1 MLAGVFHCNDFEF
14 SIFYVIIK
22 NKSIWI
28 ERTLSTYAN
37 IYFVVD
43 QQLDSITLKK
53 APCFFKGVVCPF
65 PLQRNVIHL

>member
-1 MLAGVFHCNDFEF
+1 MFFHFNYFEF
-14 SIFYVIIK
+14 SISRGILMY
-22 NKSIWI
+22 KSIWI

-37 IYFVVD
+37 IYFVMD

-65 PLQRNVIHL
+65 PLQRNVTHL

>member
-1 MLAGVFHCNDFEF
+1 MFFRFKYFEF
-14 SIFYVIIK
+14 SILYVIIK

-37 IYFVVD
+37 IYFVMD

-65 PLQRNVIHL
+65 PLQRNVLHL

>member
-1 MLAGVFHCNDFEF
+1 MFFRFKYFEF
-14 SIFYVIIK
+14 SILYVIIK

-37 IYFVVD
+37 IYFVMD

-65 PLQRNVIHL
+65 PLQRNVTHL

>member
-1 MLAGVFHCNDFEF
+1 MFFHRKSFEF
-14 SIFYVIIK
+14 SIFYVIMK

-37 IYFVVD
+37 IYFVMD

-65 PLQRNVIHL
+65 PLQRSVTHL

>member
-1 MLAGVFHCNDFEF
+1 MFFYSLNFEF
-14 SIFYVIIK
+14 SILYVILM

-37 IYFVVD
+37 SYFVMD

-65 PLQRNVIHL
+65 PLQRNVTHL

>member
-1 MLAGVFHCNDFEF
+1 MFFRFKYFEF
-14 SIFYVIIK
+14 SNLHVIMK

-37 IYFVVD
+37 IYFVMD

-53 APCFFKGVVCPF
+53 APRFFKGVVCPF
-65 PLQRNVIHL
+65 PLQRSVTHL

>member
-1 MLAGVFHCNDFEF
+1 MFFRLYYFEF
-14 SIFYVIIK
+14 SVLYVIIK

-37 IYFVVD
+37 IYFVMD

-53 APCFFKGVVCPF
+53 APRFFKGVVCPF
-65 PLQRNVIHL
+65 PLQRNVLHL

>member
-1 MLAGVFHCNDFEF
+1 MFFYFNYFEF
-14 SIFYVIIK
+14 SNLYVIIK

-37 IYFVVD
+37 IYFVMD

-65 PLQRNVIHL
+65 PLQRSVKHL

>member
-1 MLAGVFHCNDFEF
+1 MFFYRLNFEF
-14 SIFYVIIK
+14 SILCVILM

-37 IYFVVD
+37 IHFVMD

-65 PLQRNVIHL
+65 PLRRNVTHL

>member
-1 MLAGVFHCNDFEF
+1 MFFHFEYFEF
-14 SIFYVIIK
+14 SNDYVIIK

-37 IYFVVD
+37 IYFVMD

-53 APCFFKGVVCPF
+53 APRFFKGVVCPF
-65 PLQRNVIHL
+65 PLHRNVTHL

>member
-1 MLAGVFHCNDFEF
+1 MFFHCNYFEF
-14 SIFYVIIK
+14 SISCGILMY
-22 NKSIWI
+22 KSIWI

-37 IYFVVD
+37 IYFVMD

-65 PLQRNVIHL
+65 PLQRNVTHL

>member
-1 MLAGVFHCNDFEF
+1 MFFHFNYFEF
-14 SIFYVIIK
+14 SIIRVIMK

-37 IYFVVD
+37 IYFVMD

-65 PLQRNVIHL
+65 PLQRSVTHL

>member
-1 MLAGVFHCNDFEF
+1 MFFHNLYFEF
-14 SIFYVIIK
+14 SILYVILM

-37 IYFVVD
+37 IYFVMD

-65 PLQRNVIHL
+65 PLQRNVTHL

>member
-1 MLAGVFHCNDFEF
+1 MFFRYKSFEF

-28 ERTLSTYAN
+28 KRTLSTYAN
-37 IYFVVD
+37 IYFVMD

-53 APCFFKGVVCPF
+53 APCFFKGVICPF
-65 PLQRNVIHL
+65 PLQRNVTHL

>member
-1 MLAGVFHCNDFEF
+1 MFFHQEYFEF
-14 SIFYVIIK
+14 SIFRVIIK

-37 IYFVVD
+37 NYFVMD

-53 APCFFKGVVCPF
+53 APFFFKGVVCPF
-65 PLQRNVIHL
+65 PLQRSVLHL

>member
-1 MLAGVFHCNDFEF
+1 MFFHFKYFEF
-14 SIFYVIIK
+14 SNQYVIIK

-37 IYFVVD
+37 IYFVMD

-53 APCFFKGVVCPF
+53 APRFFKGVVCPF
-65 PLQRNVIHL
+65 PLQRNVTHL

>member
-1 MLAGVFHCNDFEF
+1 MFFHNLYFEF
-14 SIFYVIIK
+14 SILCVILM

-28 ERTLSTYAN
+28 ERTLSAYAN
-37 IYFVVD
+37 IYFVMD

-65 PLQRNVIHL
+65 PLQRNVKHL

>member
-1 MLAGVFHCNDFEF
+1 MFFHHKSFEF

-37 IYFVVD
+37 IYLVMD

-53 APCFFKGVVCPF
+53 APRFFKGVVCPF
-65 PLQRNVIHL
+65 PLQGT

>member
-1 MLAGVFHCNDFEF
+1 MFFHFNYFEF
-14 SIFYVIIK
+14 SNLYVIIK

-37 IYFVVD
+37 IYFVMD

-65 PLQRNVIHL
+65 PLQRSVKHL

>member
-1 MLAGVFHCNDFEF
+1 MFFHRNDFEF

-37 IYFVVD
+37 NYFVMD

-53 APCFFKGVVCPF
+53 ALCFFKGVVCPF
-65 PLQRNVIHL
+65 PLQRNVLHL

>member
-1 MLAGVFHCNDFEF
+1 MFFHNLYFEF
-14 SIFYVIIK
+14 SILYVILM

-28 ERTLSTYAN
+28 ERTLSAYAN
-37 IYFVVD
+37 IYFVMD

-65 PLQRNVIHL
+65 PLQRNVTHL

>member
-1 MLAGVFHCNDFEF
+1 MFFHHKYFEF
-14 SIFYVIIK
+14 SIFRVIIK
-22 NKSIWI
+22 DKSIWI

-37 IYFVVD
+37 IYFVMD

-65 PLQRNVIHL
+65 PLQRSVLHL

>member
-1 MLAGVFHCNDFEF
+1 MFFRYKSFEF

-37 IYFVVD
+37 IYFVMD

-65 PLQRNVIHL
+65 PLQRNVTHL

>member
-1 MLAGVFHCNDFEF
+1 MFFRLDYFEF
-14 SIFYVIIK
+14 SVLHVIIK

-37 IYFVVD
+37 IYFVMD

-53 APCFFKGVVCPF
+53 ALRFFKGVVCPF
-65 PLQRNVIHL
+65 PLQRNVLHL

>member
-1 MLAGVFHCNDFEF
+1 MFFRFKYFEF
-14 SIFYVIIK
+14 SILCVIIK

-37 IYFVVD
+37 ISFVMD

-65 PLQRNVIHL
+65 PLQRNVTHL

>member
-1 MLAGVFHCNDFEF
+1 MFFYNLYFEF
-14 SIFYVIIK
+14 SILYVILM

-28 ERTLSTYAN
+28 ERTLSAYAN
-37 IYFVVD
+37 IYFVMD

-65 PLQRNVIHL
+65 PLQRNVTHL

>member
-1 MLAGVFHCNDFEF
+1 MFFYNSYFEF
-14 SIFYVIIK
+14 SILCVILM

-28 ERTLSTYAN
+28 ERTLSAYAN
-37 IYFVVD
+37 NYFVMD

-65 PLQRNVIHL
+65 PLQRNVTHL

>member
-1 MLAGVFHCNDFEF
+1 MFFYNLYFEF
-14 SIFYVIIK
+14 SILRVILV

-28 ERTLSTYAN
+28 ERTLSAYAN
-37 IYFVVD
+37 IYFVMD

-65 PLQRNVIHL
+65 PLQRNVTHL

>member
-1 MLAGVFHCNDFEF
+1 MFFYSNHFEF
-14 SIFYVIIK
+14 SISYGILM

-37 IYFVVD
+37 NYFVMD

-65 PLQRNVIHL
+65 PLQRNVRHL

>member
-1 MLAGVFHCNDFEF
+1 MFFHYKSFEF
-14 SIFYVIIK
+14 SIFHVILM

-37 IYFVVD
+37 IYFVMD

-65 PLQRNVIHL
+65 PLRRNVTHL

>member
-1 MLAGVFHCNDFEF
+1 MFFHFKYFEF
-14 SIFYVIIK
+14 SNHYVIIK

-37 IYFVVD
+37 IYFVMD
-43 QQLDSITLKK
+43 QQSDSITLKK

-65 PLQRNVIHL
+65 PLQRNVTHL

>member
-1 MLAGVFHCNDFEF
+1 MFFPHNNFEF
-14 SIFYVIIK
+14 SILYVIMK

-37 IYFVVD
+37 IYFVMD

-53 APCFFKGVVCPF
+53 APRFSKGVVCPF
-65 PLQRNVIHL
+65 PLQRNVMHL